1 MSRREGDQL
10 RRRSI
15 QLNSQQKRRRR
26 EKREGADSFIEVVVN
41 IMSISSRTRSGL
53 MPKYCDEVGGAESA
67 ESTTRLAPTTARRRR
82 SKSMSRRCSRSSR
95 RCSLQ
100 ALEIIDSDPCRQG
113 GGAPAESVASDGGE
127 GAKSLATNKANKA
140 RRRSKRIESMP
151 EISYNDTKKRPSKPS
166 KSDKSA
172 SKSSR
177 PKPKRDQSKRRHKTN
192 DDVNVAPRAP
202 IKVQETTRPSPAGD
216 IAIPRSVSP
225 SPSFSAV
232 EDDDEYHD
240 SSCATPK
247 TARAHRRSITFGEGE
262 LAEYRWWESPSVIKR
277 LGPCSIVDDVTL
289 SSEEGEELHEESK
302 VWTNSLADS
311 R

>member
-1 MSRREGDQL
+1 MCREGDNL
-10 RRRSI
+10 F
-15 QLNSQQKRRRR
+15 NSQQQKREKRRR
-26 EKREGADSFIEVVVN
+26 REGADSFIEVVVN

-53 MPKYCDEVGGAESA
+53 MPNYCDELGGAESA
-67 ESTTRLAPTTARRRR
+67 ESAESTSRLARTTLARRRR

-100 ALEIIDSDPCRQG
+100 ALEIIGSDPCRQG

-277 LGPCSIVDDVTL
+277 LGPCSIVDDLAL

-302 VWTNSLADS
+302 VWTNSLANS